1 MADFV
6 VLLETTEELFLILLL
21 LLIMLLFDMI
31 EAVGFSYFTYFSLM
45 VEPGFFIYWDF
56 VVADELLEAGLATD
70 RVLVRFFGY

>member
-1 MADFV
+1 LADFV

-45 VEPGFFIYWDF
+45 VEPGFFIY
-56 VVADELLEAGLATD
+56 
-70 RVLVRFFGY
+70 